1 MSDEIKNAKD
11 GLASLLSGITGLTVV
26 DFQADSINQ
35 FPAAIVLFESR
46 NAMQAI
52 GGSSFTGRIKVL
64 LLVSSANTQQA
75 YDALDGY
82 MDPLGATSL
91 EAAVDADNTWG
102 GNVDDGRLA
111 SVDNIGQRK
120 LWGGAYVG
128 ADFHFSFVKSV
139 SG

>member
-11 GLASLLSGITGLTVV
+11 GLSSLLSGIAGLTVV
-26 DFQADSINQ
+26 DYPPGSINQ

-46 NAMQAI
+46 NAKEAI
-52 GGSSFTGRIKVL
+52 GGSSFTGRVKVI
-64 LLVSSANTQQA
+64 LLVSSADTQQA
-75 YDALDGY
+75 YDTLDGF

-91 EAAVDADNTWG
+91 EAVVDGDNTWG

-111 SVDNIGQRK
+111 SVDNIGLRK
-120 LWGGAYVG
+120 LWGGGYVG
-128 ADFHFSFVKSV
+128 ADFHFNFIKSV